1 MVLPHPPST
10 STDDPT
16 QGMPSLEGTG
26 SEQVRLRYRRPPAQ
40 VDEHTV
46 QVLQLAQLPSTG
58 HVPDP
63 LQIAVSIAL
72 PSHSCPLQLVKV

>member
-1 MVLPHPPST
+1 MQPIPPL
-10 STDDPT
+10 D
-16 QGMPSLEGTG
+16 GVGF
-26 SEQVRLRYRRPPAQ
+26 EQVRLRYRRPPAQ

-46 QVLQLAQLPSTG
+46 QVLQLAQLPFTG

-72 PSHSCPLQLVKV
+72 PTHNCPLQLVIEYNRLVPTFFIVH